1 MQVVKSSLSRFA
13 GSLFALLFASAH
25 AQRVEENAVVQAQDA
40 FGLTVGEEEIGLY
53 SSREARGFSPVEA
66 GNLVIEGLYFD
77 QQTFEPTSRILESS
91 TLRVGLAAQSFPLA
105 APTGVVDYTL
115 RKPGDRHIT
124 SISLG
129 AGPFENRYLEVD
141 AQLPLLPSL
150 NAGFGAGY
158 EYNQD
163 YELAEHSFATS
174 LGGILKWKPTTS
186 SEVVPFLGWNRW
198 QEHEERAIVYLG
210 GSALPPEFKQRKL
223 PGQPWT
229 RWGSDSIDAGV
240 LGSVDLAHDWS
251 ARAGLFISRDIQ
263 SSSYYENLYDAEP
276 SGVAQYSISAVPKQK
291 AQAYSGEFRL
301 TKILTS
307 ATTRHTIHFIAR
319 ARDRERIYG
328 GDDEHF
334 IATTRIGAIP
344 AILES
349 EKPDFQTNSRNRVHT
364 TQRNTGVTYALMW
377 KDVGELGVGL
387 QHARVKRDLRDAV
400 TAVSSTE
407 GQMLYSGSAALS
419 LGSPWTLF
427 ASYSRG
433 LEEGG
438 IAPYNAANAR
448 EAAPLVLSR
457 QVDAGIRYVIRPG
470 ASAVLSVFEIEK
482 PYYGLAS
489 TNLYTELADVTH
501 RGVEVSVAGEL
512 ARGLHVVAGYAY
524 LKPRLRGPAVDE
536 GSLGRIPIG
545 PIPRIATLDVSY
557 GPPRWNGLT
566 FETSAGYNSSYVA
579 SQDNVLTVPSA
590 TVIDVGFR
598 YRFALRNAPISLRL
612 QARNIND
619 DRTWHVKSSGEAR
632 PTDGRHYVLTLTTD
646 LGAP

>member
-1 MQVVKSSLSRFA
+1 M
-13 GSLFALLFASAH
+13 
-25 AQRVEENAVVQAQDA
+25 QAQDA

-105 APTGVVDYTL
+105 APTGVVDYSL
-115 RKPGDRHIT
+115 RKPGDRRIT

-129 AGPFENRYLEVD
+129 AGPFDTRYIEVD
-141 AQLPLLPSL
+141 AQLPLLPSFS
-150 NAGFGAGY
+150 AGFGAGF
-158 EYNQD
+158 ELNQD
-163 YELAEHSFATS
+163 SELAKHSHASSFGA
-174 LGGILKWKPTTS
+174 ILKWKPTTR
-186 SEVVPFLGWNRW
+186 SEVVPFFGWNRW
-198 QEHEERAIVYLG
+198 KEHEERAIVYLG

-229 RWGSDSIDAGV
+229 HWGSDSIDAGV

-263 SSSYYENLYDAEP
+263 SSSYYDYLYDAQP
-276 SGVAQYSISAVPKQK
+276 SGVAQYYISAVPKQK

-307 ATTRHTIHFIAR
+307 DTTRHTIRFIAR

-334 IATTRIGAIP
+334 ITTTRIGEIP
-344 AILES
+344 EILES
-349 EKPDFQTNSRNRVHT
+349 EKPDFQANPRNRVHT
-364 TQRNTGVTYALMW
+364 TQRNAGVTYALMW
-377 KDVGELGVGL
+377 KDIGELGVGV

-400 TAVSSTE
+400 AAVSSTE
-407 GQMLYSGSAALS
+407 GQMLYSASAALS

-470 ASAVLSVFEIEK
+470 ASAVLCVFEIEK
-482 PYYGLAS
+482 PYYGLSS

-501 RGVEVSVAGEL
+501 RGVEFSVAGEL
-512 ARGLHVVAGYAY
+512 ARGLNVVVGYAY
-524 LKPRLRGPAVDE
+524 LQPRLRGPAVDE

-557 GPPRWNGLT
+557 GPPRWKGFT
-566 FETSAGYNSSYVA
+566 FEASAGYNSSYVA
-579 SQDNVLTVPSA
+579 SQDNVLSVPSA
-590 TVIDVGFR
+590 TEIDVGFR

-619 DRTWHVKSSGEAR
+619 DRTWKVKSSGEAR